1 MLALSRSPKSRSPE
15 SARPDAA
22 PLHLPASRRALPPA
36 LLPALLLALLLA
48 ACGDDRGATP
58 ETTIDSQPVPQPERL
73 ELAGAARGRNVLL
86 LTVDTVRADR
96 LNTYGYQV
104 RQTSPRIDALLADG
118 ATFERAIA
126 PRALTWPSLAT
137 VFTGLYPS
145 GHGVLEN
152 GVSLAEGVGT
162 LAETYAEAG
171 YVTAAFLGNMCG
183 AEWAEF
189 DAYSCTAGQDGKVV
203 ERAAGWLAQRS
214 GEDEDRP
221 FFLWVHLFAA
231 HGPYY
236 NGGDRAQEL
245 DPGYEGTL
253 GTKKWRL
260 DRVMTEE
267 VELSDRDV
275 RHLDALYDAAVIGTD
290 GSVGRVLDALGSAVA
305 GESTVTVF
313 LADHGEDLYDHNG
326 YLYHACSVYQSG
338 LHVPF
343 GIRAPGVLPGGI
355 RVAQPVELVDV
366 APTLL
371 ELTGLP
377 PLAESH
383 GVSLLPYLE
392 RQGRGGGAGRPA
404 FSEYGDTRIH
414 TVQADGWK
422 LVFNPDGV
430 TPYCMAGAPEGHYPI
445 AEVELY
451 DLEADPLE
459 LDNLARQ
466 EEARV
471 VQMAQ
476 LIDQRFSGLA
486 KRQGD
491 KDISPELRD
500 QLRALGYVA
509 N

>member
-1 MLALSRSPKSRSPE
+1 MFASSAHPDSRLF
-15 SARPDAA
+15 RPAAGFRKAA
-22 PLHLPASRRALPPA
+22 PHA
-36 LLPALLLALLLA
+36 LLPALLLAVLLA
-48 ACGDDRGATP
+48 ACGEDAGPAL
-58 ETTIDSQPVPQPERL
+58 ETTVETQPAPPPERL

-86 LTVDTVRADR
+86 LTLDTVRADR
-96 LNTYGYQV
+96 LNTYGYQL
-104 RQTSPRIDALLADG
+104 RQTSPRIDALLAGG

-126 PRALTWPSLAT
+126 PRALTWPTLAS

-152 GVSLAEGVGT
+152 GFSLAEGVGT
-162 LAETYAEAG
+162 LAQRFSDAG

-183 AEWAEF
+183 AEWAEL
-189 DAYSCTAGQDGKVV
+189 DVYSCTAGQDGKVV
-203 ERAAGWLAQRS
+203 ERAAGWLEQR
-214 GEDEDRP
+214 GREGAEEP

-236 NGGDRAQEL
+236 NGGDRADEL

-253 GTKKWRL
+253 GPKKWRL

-267 VELSDRDV
+267 VELSPRDV
-275 RHLDALYDAAVIGTD
+275 QYLDALYDAAIIGTD
-290 GSVGRVLDALGSAVA
+290 GSVGRVLDALESAVP
-305 GESTVTVF
+305 GESTLTVF
-313 LADHGEDLYDHNG
+313 LSDHGEDLYDHNG

-343 GIRAPGVLPGGI
+343 GISAPGILPGGI

-392 RQGRGGGAGRPA
+392 RLGRGGGAGRPA

-459 LDNLARQ
+459 LNNLARR
-466 EEARV
+466 EEGRV
-471 VQMAQ
+471 VRMAQ
-476 LIDQRFSGLA
+476 LIEQRFTGLA
-486 KRQGD
+486 KRQGEQD
-491 KDISPELRD
+491 MSPELRD
-500 QLRALGYVA
+500 QLRALGYIA

>member
-1 MLALSRSPKSRSPE
+1 MFAS
-15 SARPDAA
+15 SAQ
-22 PLHLPASRRALPPA
+22 PASPARQPRRAHRGA
-36 LLPALLLALLLA
+36 VVHVLLPALLLAALLA
-48 ACGDDRGATP
+48 ACGDEPRPAAETSVETQPATP
-58 ETTIDSQPVPQPERL
+58 PERL
-73 ELAGAARGRNVLL
+73 DLAGAASGRNVVL

-96 LNTYGYQV
+96 LNAYGYQV
-104 RQTSPRIDALLADG
+104 RQTSPRIDALLAGG

-126 PRALTWPSLAT
+126 PRALTWPSLAS

-152 GVSLAEGVGT
+152 GFSLAEGVGT
-162 LAETYAEAG
+162 LAERFSEAG

-183 AEWAEF
+183 ARWAEL
-189 DAYSCTAGQDGKVV
+189 DVYSCTAGQDGKVV
-203 ERAAGWLAQRS
+203 ERAAGWLQQRS
-214 GEDEDRP
+214 QEGAEGP
-221 FFLWVHLFAA
+221 VFLWVHLFAA

-236 NGGDRAQEL
+236 NGGDRANQL

-253 GTKKWRL
+253 GAKKWRL

-275 RHLDALYDAAVIGTD
+275 QHLDALYDAAVIGTD
-290 GSVGRVLDALGSAVA
+290 GSVGRVLDAVEGALPGD
-305 GESTVTVF
+305 STLTVF

-343 GIRAPGVLPGGI
+343 GIAAPGILPGGI
-355 RVAQPVELVDV
+355 RVRQPVELVDV

-377 PLAESH
+377 PLEESH
-383 GVSLLPYLE
+383 GVSLLPYME

-414 TVQADGWK
+414 TVQSDGWK

-459 LDNLARQ
+459 LNNLAH
-466 EEARV
+466 EEEGRV

-486 KRQGD
+486 KREGD
-491 KDISPELRD
+491 SDMSPELRD

>member
-1 MLALSRSPKSRSPE
+1 MFASSAHPD
-15 SARPDAA
+15 ARPVRPAAGLRGAA
-22 PLHLPASRRALPPA
+22 PHT
-36 LLPALLLALLLA
+36 LLPALLLAVLLA
-48 ACGDDRGATP
+48 ACGEDAGP
-58 ETTIDSQPVPQPERL
+58 EPKTTVETQPAPPPERL

-96 LNTYGYQV
+96 LNAYGYQV
-104 RQTSPRIDALLADG
+104 RQTSPRIDALLAGG

-126 PRALTWPSLAT
+126 PRALTWPSLAS

-152 GVSLAEGVGT
+152 GFSLAEGVGT
-162 LAETYAEAG
+162 LAQQFADAG

-183 AEWAEF
+183 AEWAEL

-203 ERAAGWLAQRS
+203 ERAAGWLNQRARE
-214 GEDEDRP
+214 GAEEP

-236 NGGDRAQEL
+236 NGGDRADEL

-253 GTKKWRL
+253 GPKKWRL

-267 VELSDRDV
+267 VELSPRDV
-275 RHLDALYDAAVIGTD
+275 QYLDALYDAAVIGTD
-290 GSVGRVLDALGSAVA
+290 GSVGRVLDALESAVQD
-305 GESTVTVF
+305 ESTLTVF
-313 LADHGEDLYDHNG
+313 LSDHGEDLYDHNG

-343 GIRAPGVLPGGI
+343 GISAPGILPGGI

-371 ELTGLP
+371 ELAGLP

-392 RQGRGGGAGRPA
+392 RLGRGGGAGRPA

-459 LDNLARQ
+459 LDNLARR
-466 EEARV
+466 EEGRV
-471 VQMAQ
+471 VRMAQ
-476 LIDQRFSGLA
+476 LIEQRFSGLA
-486 KRQGD
+486 KRQGEQD
-491 KDISPELRD
+491 MSPELRD
-500 QLRALGYVA
+500 QLRALGYIA